1 MQTKI
6 GTQIQRPAWLNP
18 ALYPFEGHMVTIDG
32 NHVHY
37 VDEGDGPVLLLLH
50 GNPTWSF
57 LYRDLI
63 NALRGV
69 FRCIALD
76 YPGFGLSHAAPN
88 FGCQPDDYVY
98 IVERFVDMLDLRDI
112 TLMVQDWGGPIGL
125 HAAARAPERY
135 QALIIGD
142 TRAWPGLPA
151 FERIQS
157 CFMASPLG
165 AYLARKHNLYADLL
179 IPLGHRRRTLSRAE
193 LDHYRQPLTS
203 TAARERARR
212 LAGALTD
219 NQPFLAEVERGLAR
233 LAHLPALLV
242 WAEHDP
248 GFPRAD

>member
-1 MQTKI
+1 
-6 GTQIQRPAWLNP
+6 
-18 ALYPFEGHMVTIDG
+18 
-32 NHVHY
+32 
-37 VDEGDGPVLLLLH
+37 
-50 GNPTWSF
+50 
-57 LYRDLI
+57 
-63 NALRGV
+63 
-69 FRCIALD
+69 
-76 YPGFGLSHAAPN
+76 
-88 FGCQPDDYVY
+88 
-98 IVERFVDMLDLRDI
+98 MLDLRDI

-248 GFPRAD
+248 GFPRADRERFERIFPRHHTVLLKGAGHFIQDDAPDLIVEALRPWWRAHVRRVAM